1 MGFGYVVKRSENDFV
16 IGVALDE
23 YGSGYNVVPK
33 DVDPDNAY
41 DIEEVRAYCEANPDM
56 VLPKHPM
63 EEKSMLMMER
73 ARLEKWLSNHD
84 YIGIKI
90 ATGRAKAEEYA
101 DKIAEMNEKAERIN
115 EIDNLLGGWL

>member
-16 IGVALDE
+16 IGVSLDE

-41 DIEEVRAYCEANPDM
+41 DIEDVRAYCEANPDM

-73 ARLEKWLSNHD
+73 ARLEKWLSSHD

-115 EIDNLLGGWL
+115 EIDNLLGG